1 MVFFWRCSFL
11 FLLLFMMMGDEM
23 VMAPAGISL

>member
-11 FLLLFMMMGDEM
+11 FLLFMMMGDEM